1 MERGVQRWAVDIS
14 KWDPTPQDFSFAL
27 SLLPLHDHNSIIRF
41 VRLEDR
47 KRALVSRLLQYALVH
62 EVLGIPNNEIVIKR
76 TLEGKPYLEYGEIST
91 EFPNFNF
98 NTSHHGDYVAIASE
112 PLCLVGLDIV
122 SPVIPW
128 KETVIDFIYNFSFY
142 FSSLEWDNIVSAG
155 TCDDILVEFYRYWSL
170 KEAYVKA
177 IGTGITH
184 GLDKVEFHR
193 SSLANISVKIAGRA
207 MPEWRFWLSELGKR
221 HLVSVARGHPRSATE
236 SYKKTLK
243 HVEFDD
249 EEFHKGL
256 HLPNME
262 FVFRT
267 VEQLVQSERSSMG
280 MSRPIESWS
289 CKPSS
294 SPTTQILSSFSTPNS
309 MDSNSCNCKFGKSMG
324 GSLISVD

>member
-267 VEQLVQSERSSMG
+267 VEQLVQVL
-280 MSRPIESWS
+280 
-289 CKPSS
+289 CKEGYSIPR
-294 SPTTQILSSFSTPNS
+294 IPNTNKAGE
-309 MDSNSCNCKFGKSMG
+309 MNIVHEYFIWRLEYTLLPAVKIVTEII
-324 GSLISVD
+324 SLQTEHKI